1 MRKLPEDRVYGFVS
15 VYKIKLDRNLKLH
28 HFPDANR
35 DWIHFVAANR
45 KHGLFLDELREFNEL
60 DIIGG
65 KIANDR
71 TAQTL
76 LLYIGGAY
84 GRPGTELADN
94 IAIQTLMPNR
104 LKDQFCF
111 RTENAIS
118 LLEFIRSEQYEV
130 RK

>member
-15 VYKIKLDRNLKLH
+15 VYKIKLDRTLKLH

-35 DWIHFVAANR
+35 DWLH
-45 KHGLFLDELREFNEL
+45 LCELKEKLIKEFNEL